1 MYTNILLASD
11 GSDCA
16 LRAVTAAGTLADKFQ
31 SRLTLIN
38 AFQPIPTVGPYG
50 EVLFTGL
57 DDNYTLEMKDFALAR
72 AGQILDGMKV
82 PYYRRQEMGD
92 PAAEIIRVAE
102 TEVCDLIVVGS
113 RGQGALKS
121 LLLGSV
127 SDHIVHHAHC
137 PVLIIR

>member
-11 GSDCA
+11 GSECA
-16 LRAVTAAGTLADKFQ
+16 LRAATAAGTLAGKFN
-31 SRLTLIN
+31 SRLTLVN

-50 EVLFTGL
+50 EILYTGQ
-57 DDNYTLEMKDFALAR
+57 DDNYTLEMKDYALSRAR
-72 AGQILDGMKV
+72 QILDEMKV
-82 PYYRRQEMGD
+82 PYRSRQEIGD
-92 PAAEIIRVAE
+92 PAIEIVRVAE
-102 TEVCDLIVVGS
+102 AEGCDLIVVGS

-121 LLLGSV
+121 LFLGSV

>member
-1 MYTNILLASD
+1 MYTNILLAPD

-16 LRAVTAAGTLADKFQ
+16 LRAATAAGTLADKFK

-50 EVLFTGL
+50 ETLFTGL
-57 DDNYTLEMKDFALAR
+57 NDTYPVEMKEYALSRAR
-72 AGQILDGMKV
+72 QILDEMKV
-82 PYYRRQEMGD
+82 PYYSRQEIGD
-92 PAAEIIRVAE
+92 PAAEILRVAE
-102 TEVCDLIVVGS
+102 TEGCDLVVVGS
-113 RGQGALKS
+113 RGQGAFKS

-127 SDHIVHHAHC
+127 SDHIIHHTYC